1 MEPIDVINII
11 ISLAGGLALFL
22 YGMNMLGQ
30 GLEKVSSGRM
40 EKILESLTSN
50 IFKSVLLGA
59 VVTAAV
65 QSSSATTVIVVGLVN
80 AGILKLSSAV
90 GVIMGANIGT
100 TITGQLLRLGD
111 LEDSA
116 GVFLRFLKPTTLA
129 PAIAIAGILIFMIS
143 KRDKFKN
150 IGEILLGFGIL
161 FNGMFAMEAAVRPL
175 SELEAF
181 RRVFETLQ
189 NPILG
194 VIAGAA
200 VTALIQSSSASVG
213 ILQAISSTGV
223 LTFSSAFPIIM
234 GQNIGT
240 CITPILSSIGA
251 NKNAKRAAMIHLYFN
266 VIGTLLFL
274 IGVYAIQYTVG
285 FSFWDSSIDRGGI
298 ANFHTLFNIVVTA
311 CLIPFAKGLEKLA
324 CWTIRNTK
332 ASDDDAP
339 AVEGDILDDR
349 FMKSPSLAIQQ
360 ALKATVQMGK
370 FSQYNYRQ
378 SLTLFNK
385 YDQKTVDRIR
395 EYEESIDRMED
406 KLNAY
411 LINLTDLDLTE
422 PESRDVTT
430 ILHLLSE
437 FERIGDYSINIVECA
452 QELYDKQIRFSE
464 QAMEEFAKITG
475 AVDEIIEMSITAVAH
490 NDLQTA
496 NSIEPLEET
505 IDQMN
510 DILKS
515 RHVQRFKNGQCVIDC
530 GVIFLDLL
538 TNLERVSDHCSNI
551 GVYVIGRAYSKDGIN
566 RHEYV
571 KHLHK
576 GESAEYRNA
585 CAEFE
590 QKYTL

>member
-1 MEPIDVINII
+1 MEPIDVVNII

-30 GLEKVSSGRM
+30 GLEKVSSGQM

-59 VVTAAV
+59 FVTAAI

-100 TITGQLLRLGD
+100 TITGQLIRLGD

-116 GVFLRFLKPTTLA
+116 NVVLRFLKPTTLA
-129 PAIAIAGILIFMIS
+129 PLIAVVGIMIFMIS

-161 FNGMFAMEAAVRPL
+161 FNGIFAMEGAVRPL

-181 RRVFETLQ
+181 RELFRTLQ

-194 VIAGAA
+194 VLAGAG

-213 ILQAISSTGV
+213 ILQAISTSGL

-251 NKNAKRAAMIHLYFN
+251 NKNAKRAAAIHLYFN
-266 VIGTLLFL
+266 IIGTILFL
-274 IGVYAIQYTVG
+274 VIVYTIQGIWG
-285 FSFWDSSIDRGGI
+285 FPFWDSPIDRGGI
-298 ANFHTLFNIVVTA
+298 ANFHTLFNIVVTL

-332 ASDDDAP
+332 STDDGLT
-339 AVEGDILDDR
+339 VEGDMLDDR

-360 ALKATVQMGK
+360 ATKATVQMGK

-378 SLTLFNK
+378 SLTLFHK

-422 PESRDVTT
+422 AESRDVTT
-430 ILHLLSE
+430 LLHLLSE

-452 QELYDKQIRFSE
+452 QELYDKQNRFSE
-464 QAMEEFAKITG
+464 QAMEEFTKITS

-496 NSIEPLEET
+496 NNIEPLEET

-551 GVYVIGRAYSKDGIN
+551 GVYVIGRAYSKDVIN

-585 CAEFE
+585 CAVFE